1 MKMKRSNLIAGTA
14 TDSVLD
20 EWISI
25 KEEYGSNYTLLLHPH
40 PPSPSADPLRILHPR
55 PVLLSKQFIVAIHV
69 LLLDFLFFI
78 GLLRGTI
85 SSSHTLGDP

>member
-25 KEEYGSNYTLLLHPH
+25 KEEYGSNYTLLLF
-40 PPSPSADPLRILHPR
+40 LRLLVLILLVILHPR

-85 SSSHTLGDP
+85 SSSRTLGDP